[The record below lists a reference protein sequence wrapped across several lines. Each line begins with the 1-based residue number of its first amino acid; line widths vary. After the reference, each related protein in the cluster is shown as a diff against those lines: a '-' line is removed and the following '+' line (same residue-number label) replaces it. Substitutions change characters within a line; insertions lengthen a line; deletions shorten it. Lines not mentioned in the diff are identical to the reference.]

1 MYRVALVQVC
11 KHFLRE
17 GRVCGIGRVL
27 RVFTLYV
34 DVHVSLFRKEEGE
47 GVNEKL
53 KYRYKQSKGREIK
66 V

>member
-1 MYRVALVQVC
+1 MLLYRVALVQVC

-17 GRVCGIGRVL
+17 GRVL

-34 DVHVSLFRKEEGE
+34 DVHVSLFRKEEGA
-47 GVNEKL
+47 GLMKSSNTGTNKAKGEKL
-53 KYRYKQSKGREIK
+53 KFKH